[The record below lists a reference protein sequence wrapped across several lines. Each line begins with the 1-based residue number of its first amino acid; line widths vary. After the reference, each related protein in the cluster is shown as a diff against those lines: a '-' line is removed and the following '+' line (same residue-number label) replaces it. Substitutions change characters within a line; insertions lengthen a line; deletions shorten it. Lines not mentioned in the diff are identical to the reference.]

1 MHSVN
6 KINKLNTREK
16 EMNRKCN
23 EERGQEDIIHGRSLD
38 DDNYGKYCTIATTTT
53 TSSPII
59 NSISIV
65 ILLLL
70 MFFLQL
76 R

>member
-1 MHSVN
+1 MY
-6 KINKLNTREK
+6 
-16 EMNRKCN
+16 RKSN
-23 EERGQEDIIHGRSLD
+23 EERSQEDIIHGRSL

-59 NSISIV
+59 NSISFV